1 MLVSDESSKPRRKRE
16 SKHPERTLCLRG
28 RMASRPRSTGCA
40 DHCHPTRRARC
51 ALSAGCS
58 LARARSFDESDCL
71 PAWHQPTNGAEAS
84 LRAVWPLIP
93 DPGASGRATLI
104 LTLPTCS
111 NAGTMGSATAPGSS
125 RKSPRHPLPRLT
137 THGTRACLQTLKRT
151 EVKTSAEIPQVLHDT
166 STAAVCLFMRHP
178 EHLEISPP
186 SGSGGTSPGS
196 SSLGGNVSLDAG
208 LSPDAAPTGR
218 GAALSLADPGPRE

>member
-1 MLVSDESSKPRRKRE
+1 VCLSGDESSKPRRKRE

-51 ALSAGCS
+51 ALAAGCS

-84 LRAVWPLIP
+84 LRVVWPLIP
-93 DPGASGRATLI
+93 DPGASERRDAGSLRCLRAHTLARWGAGRHPDLR
-104 LTLPTCS
+104 
-111 NAGTMGSATAPGSS
+111 G
-125 RKSPRHPLPRLT
+125 KSPRHPLPRRAS
-137 THGTRACLQTLKRT
+137 HGTRACLQTLKRT

-196 SSLGGNVSLDAG
+196 SSRWRQRIA
-208 LSPDAAPTGR
+208 
-218 GAALSLADPGPRE
+218 